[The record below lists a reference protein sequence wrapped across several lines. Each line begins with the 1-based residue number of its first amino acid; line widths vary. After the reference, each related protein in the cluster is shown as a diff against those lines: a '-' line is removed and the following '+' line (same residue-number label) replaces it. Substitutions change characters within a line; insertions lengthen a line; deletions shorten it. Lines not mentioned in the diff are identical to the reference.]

1 MPVGYLSESQ
11 VREYGRFPDELT
23 PDQLARYFHLDD
35 ADLAFVAVHRGDHNR
50 LGVAVQLGSL
60 RMLGTFPE
68 DPTAAPVSALRFT
81 AQHLSLTEP
90 EELIAEYA
98 RSEGR
103 WRHAPRIRHHYGYRT

>member
-11 VREYGRFPDELT
+11 AREYGRFPDELT
-23 PDQLARYFHLDD
+23 QDQLARYFHLDD
-35 ADLAFVAVHRGDHNR
+35 ADRAFVAMHRGDHNR

-68 DPTAAPVSALRFT
+68 DPTEAPVSALRFT
-81 AQHLSLTEP
+81 ARQLSLTEP
-90 EELIAEYA
+90 EELIVEYT

-103 WRHAPRIRHHYGYRT
+103 WRHGSRIRQH